1 MTVAREPSPALAAHP
16 LRCAFLATRP
26 AFLSVTALAVLL
38 GLACAWHGGAARH
51 WVDGWLTLVF
61 ALAAHAGVNV
71 VNDYHDAR
79 NGTDAANSERLFP
92 FTGGSRFIQNGV
104 WSAQTT
110 GIFGYLLLLS
120 VIPPGL
126 WLMRAVGMEL
136 SYIGVA
142 GLFLGWAYSAPP
154 CQLASRG
161 LGELA
166 VAGGW
171 TLVVVGS
178 DFVQRRGFALP
189 PLLAGLSY
197 GLMVASLLYVN
208 QFPDARAD
216 AHAGKRT
223 VVVRCGRRGA
233 VRGYAIIVGGAG
245 VLLLLAIGAGVL
257 PWAAAFA
264 LLALLPAGSAYRC
277 LRHHAETPAAL
288 LPAIKATLLATHLFG
303 ALLAA
308 AIAFA

>member
-120 VIPPGL
+120 VILG
-126 WLMRAVGMEL
+126 RRVIIIIIIIQIKRETA
-136 SYIGVA
+136 STHCTN
-142 GLFLGWAYSAPP
+142 LFLRV
-154 CQLASRG
+154 C
-161 LGELA
+161 
-166 VAGGW
+166 
-171 TLVVVGS
+171 
-178 DFVQRRGFALP
+178 F
-189 PLLAGLSY
+189 
-197 GLMVASLLYVN
+197 
-208 QFPDARAD
+208 
-216 AHAGKRT
+216 
-223 VVVRCGRRGA
+223 
-233 VRGYAIIVGGAG
+233 II
-245 VLLLLAIGAGVL
+245 I
-257 PWAAAFA
+257 
-264 LLALLPAGSAYRC
+264 Y
-277 LRHHAETPAAL
+277 
-288 LPAIKATLLATHLFG
+288 
-303 ALLAA
+303 
-308 AIAFA
+308 